1 MQRLWILLAAALV
14 LACSIQSAE
23 VAVTEA
29 EGATRSG
36 TLDAVKPD
44 GSLEIGGKAVKLEDL
59 AELRVKGAALTP
71 AAGKAKIIL
80 RNGDGLYADI
90 IAGNDKALKVSQSLL
105 GELTIKN
112 NALKGIVFPVKEGV
126 SDTALAGFF
135 GGADLQEDQMLSLKG
150 EAVSGFM
157 ENFSDKELVFD
168 AGGQKRSLAYDQV
181 AAFRFAALDKFQ
193 PQAGVQ
199 ALLRLTDGSVL
210 SGKLTA
216 LAEGALALEGSE
228 GAQKVPLAAL
238 YAIDVKGG
246 RLAYLSELTPK
257 QAEEKPYV
265 GGAPFIRSWRKNMSV
280 SGDKLRIGRVEFSR
294 GIGMHSYCRLA
305 YDLGGGYQW
314 FLADVGM
321 DAGAAPNAACA
332 YRVVADGK
340 ELASGQVKTGDAPK
354 KLKVAL
360 NGAQMLELICDFGP
374 DNDDAGDHF
383 DWAEARL
390 VK

>member
-1 MQRLWILLAAALV
+1 MQRHFMLCTSLLA
-14 LACSIQSAE
+14 LACVVRSAE
-23 VAVTEA
+23 VTVTEA
-29 EGATRSG
+29 EGATRGG
-36 TLDAVKPD
+36 TLEAVKPD

-59 AELRVKGAALTP
+59 AELRVKGAVLAP
-71 AAGKAKIIL
+71 ATGKAKIVL

-90 IAGNDKALKVSQSLL
+90 VAGNDKLLKVNQALL

-112 NALKGIVFPVKEGV
+112 NALKGIVFPVKEGA
-126 SDTALAGFF
+126 SDTVLAGFF

-181 AAFRFAALDKFQ
+181 GAFRFAALEKFQ
-193 PQAGVQ
+193 PQAGIQ
-199 ALLRLTDGSVL
+199 ALLRLTDGSTL

-216 LAEGALALEGSE
+216 LADGALTLEGPD
-228 GAQKVPLAAL
+228 GAHKIPLAAL

-257 QAEEKPYV
+257 HAEEKPYV
-265 GGAPFIRSWRKNMSV
+265 GGVPFIRPWRKNTAV
-280 SGDKLRIGRVEFSR
+280 SGDKLRIGRMEFTR
-294 GIGMHSYCRLA
+294 GIGVHSYCKLA

-321 DAGAAPNAACA
+321 DAGAAPSAACA

-340 ELASGQVKTGDAPK
+340 ELANGQVKAGEGPK